1 MIPLSK
7 LFSLLF
13 FTLLVS
19 CLPLKK
25 TGPENN
31 RPSLERYLQTDK
43 SGLTFSYATL
53 KTVHGVLTIRF
64 FSKKAPKSVKRI
76 LHLIQKGFYDGL
88 SFHRAIKNFIIQ
100 TGDPT
105 NKGNGGSGVKLKQ
118 EFNNTPHIKGTI
130 ALAKGQNP
138 NSADSQFYIALSTLP
153 HLDKKY
159 TVIGQVT
166 NGLDVLNKILEGDKI
181 ISLTFNS
188 NPF

>member
-1 MIPLSK
+1 MIPLYK

-19 CLPLKK
+19 CLPLQR
-25 TGPENN
+25 TGIKDSP
-31 RPSLERYLQTDK
+31 PSGEKYLQTDK

-76 LHLIQKGFYDGL
+76 LHLIQGGFYDGL
-88 SFHRAIKNFIIQ
+88 SFHRVIKNFIIQ

-105 NKGNGGSGVKLKQ
+105 NTGSGGSGIKLKQ
-118 EFNNTPHIKGTI
+118 EFNNIPHIKGTI
-130 ALAKGQNP
+130 ALAKGQNLD
-138 NSADSQFYIALSTLP
+138 SADSQFYIALSTLP

-166 NGLDVLNKILEGDKI
+166 NGLDILNKILKGDKI